1 MRGRADNGKDL
12 VIARDYISRGFR
24 SRAEQL
30 VELELGPRAEQEIAS
45 ELQAEVKAE
54 RWTGLDRALQGL
66 ADDGAGVAD
75 LRPGSPEPR
84 DPELRKLLIGRAQT
98 LEGLGLADRLAPAV
112 WSLKPGAQETLR
124 DLAERGDIIKT
135 MHRAMSG
142 GPGRAQTDFAIEDTP
157 TAPVLGRLVERGL
170 HDELRGEAYAV
181 IDAVDGSVHHLR
193 FNDLDATGDTPEG
206 GIVETRGW
214 RSDNGGRQRM
224 ALVGRSDL
232 NLETQIGA
240 SGATWLDRL
249 QLAKTQAPLSMGGF
263 GAEVREALDRRAD
276 HLVAEGLA
284 TRNGRRVTFA
294 RDLLKTLRERE
305 LDAAAARVE
314 TETGLLRRNSAEG
327 DRISGT
333 YRRRLDLASGRF
345 AMVDSGLGFELVP
358 WKPQLE
364 RHLGQTVTGTMTP
377 GGGID
382 WSLGRKRGL
391 GI

>member
-1 MRGRADNGKDL
+1 
-12 VIARDYISRGFR
+12 
-24 SRAEQL
+24 
-30 VELELGPRAEQEIAS
+30 
-45 ELQAEVKAE
+45 
-54 RWTGLDRALQGL
+54 
-66 ADDGAGVAD
+66 
-75 LRPGSPEPR
+75 
-84 DPELRKLLIGRAQT
+84 
-98 LEGLGLADRLAPAV
+98 
-112 WSLKPGAQETLR
+112 
-124 DLAERGDIIKT
+124 
-135 MHRAMSG
+135 
-142 GPGRAQTDFAIEDTP
+142 
-157 TAPVLGRLVERGL
+157 
-170 HDELRGEAYAV
+170 
-181 IDAVDGSVHHLR
+181 
-193 FNDLDATGDTPEG
+193 
-206 GIVETRGW
+206 
-214 RSDNGGRQRM
+214 M

-345 AMVDSGLGFELVP
+345 AMVDDGLGFELVP